1 MFADDTN
8 LHFEHKDVKI
18 LLSLIYQELQK
29 IKEWLEANKLCL
41 NGGKTKNSLLHKR
54 STNNNLL
61 ILLPALL
68 NSKKGRIDIKFLGVL
83 HDEHLS

>member
-18 LLSLIYQELQK
+18 LLSLIYQDLQK

-41 NGGKTKNSLLHKR
+41 NGGKTKNNLLHKR
-54 STNNNLL
+54 SANNNLL

-68 NSKKGRIDIKFLGVL
+68 NNK
-83 HDEHLS
+83 H